1 MSDYTVAMA
10 DSYSMIIDWLLALI
24 SISVCSILL
33 FLMFLVVIC
42 FWVVIALI
50 NFISTVLFM
59 TFLITISI
67 LMNIRGSEESQEY
80 GRIQDLYVDNM
91 PSLGNHW
98 CTREA
103 GPDDVNSNP
112 YHYSN
117 RDGSYYYS
125 NADGSKYFNDCKGG
139 AWFTPPPPK

>member
-91 PSLGNHW
+91 PSLVTTDMLPSAS
-98 CTREA
+98 TRLT
-103 GPDDVNSNP
+103 
-112 YHYSN
+112 
-117 RDGSYYYS
+117 
-125 NADGSKYFNDCKGG
+125 FNTKRLRKQSG
-139 AWFTPPPPK
+139 KRRKR